1 MERVDGEITALARVQ
16 EALARLRTM
25 ESSSQMIDAATGE
38 LCRTFGFDRA
48 VMFRVAGSELVGV
61 SVAIPRDP
69 GWAAELLA
77 VTDRVHLPLKHM
89 LFETELLRRRRGMI
103 LRDAPN
109 DARGFQPL
117 VVAFKTRCYAAV
129 PIMPSGRVVGFLHA
143 DHYYAERDVDDHDLE
158 MLGAYAEGF
167 GFAFER
173 TVLME
178 RVRAQRDHATRLMST
193 TSALM
198 DDVCRA
204 DVELVRGSADHVTPR
219 VGPSA
224 QPVLLTGESR
234 LDSLLTRREIEVL
247 SLMADGQ
254 TNAGIATRLVIS
266 EGTVKSH
273 VGHVLRKMRAANRA
287 EAVSR
292 YLRLSQGSMAQS
304 GSG

>member
-1 MERVDGEITALARVQ
+1 MDRVGGEITALARVH

-25 ESSSQMIDAATGE
+25 ESSSQMIDAATNE
-38 LCRTFGFDRA
+38 LCRTFAFERA

-69 GWAAELLA
+69 AWAAELLA

-109 DARGFQPL
+109 NPRAFQPL
-117 VVAFKTRCYAAV
+117 VAAFKTRCYVAV

-143 DHYYAERDVDDHDLE
+143 DHYYAGRDVDELELE
-158 MLGAYAEGF
+158 MLGVYAEGF

-173 TVLME
+173 TVMLE
-178 RVRAQRDHATRLMST
+178 RVRAQRDHAARLMSST
-193 TSALM
+193 TALM
-198 DDVCRA
+198 NDVCRA
-204 DVELVRGSADHVTPR
+204 EVELVRGSADHVAPR
-219 VGPSA
+219 VGVSA

-292 YLRLSQGSMAQS
+292 YLRLSQGTV
-304 GSG
+304 